1 MEEVEAGRAIRR
13 LLYNPGHDD
22 GGLVQEGYSRVRGWL
37 ILMV

>member
-22 GGLVQEGYSRVRGWL
+22 GGLVQEVTAELGGG
-37 ILMV
+37 